1 MKTSEVFKLG
11 FLYWWLFLLLL
22 LLVVVVAVFRV
33 FGVGV
38 VNVWEW
44 VVGFI
49 CCGFDILNSLF
60 IGAKGFLW
68 NNELPLLL
76 LLLYANVDSVRC
88 GELRGSIIVKLRTG
102 RYYNWIQSKA
112 IIERKWERVIRKIG
126 LVKKTER
133 SSFVFVDIMVK
144 CARPGWIR
152 SLNGNKK
159 KKLMQKK
166 KWHSWTWMMV
176 GGGATNIKPLTVF
189 YKISFTVWLA

>member
-11 FLYWWLFLLLL
+11 FLYWWLFLLL

-88 GELRGSIIVKLRTG
+88 GELRGSIIVKLRTS

-133 SSFVFVDIMVK
+133 CSFVFVDIMVK

-159 KKLMQKK
+159 KIDAKK
-166 KWHSWTWMMV
+166 NDIVELEWWW
-176 GGGATNIKPLTVF
+176 GGGSNK
-189 YKISFTVWLA
+189 Y